1 MDANEHDVRGV
12 TIRPGVILHAAG
24 SPPKTI
30 CEYAGRLAS
39 DDQTFSVA
47 VMRSPAGWT
56 EPPQVPEFRELTAV
70 LEGRVVAHLRE
81 GSIEARAGE
90 SIDVAPGVSVR
101 YETPEPAVYVAVC
114 QPAFSPELAQRAGT
128 TEGPPHE
135 GGEGWQPS
143 C

>member
-1 MDANEHDVRGV
+1 MDTNDHGVRGATV
-12 TIRPGVILHAAG
+12 RPGVILHAAG

-39 DDQTFSVA
+39 EDEAFSVA

-56 EPPQVPEFRELTAV
+56 EPTQVPEFRELTAV
-70 LEGRVVAHLRE
+70 LEGRVVAHLQD

-90 SIDVAPGVSVR
+90 SIDVAPGVPVR

-114 QPAFSPELAQRAGT
+114 SPAFSPELVHR
-128 TEGPPHE
+128 
-135 GGEGWQPS
+135 GGLTDEAAEEPR